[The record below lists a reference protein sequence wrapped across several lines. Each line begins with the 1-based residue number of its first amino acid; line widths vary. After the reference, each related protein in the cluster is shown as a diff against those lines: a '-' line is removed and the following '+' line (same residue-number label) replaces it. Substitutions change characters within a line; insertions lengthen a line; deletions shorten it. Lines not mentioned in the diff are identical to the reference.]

1 MSRGAELFVV
11 CPNPECR
18 AEVSPYVTECPYCG
32 TRVRKR
38 APKLDRRAS
47 PGRGRRRR
55 LPAPGL
61 SRLRPDEIPGIRAES
76 RPYVTGALI
85 VISCVIWIIEKGSVF
100 SLDSLP
106 VAGPVG
112 HEWWRVITT
121 QFFYISGLYMFG
133 ALMAIGVFGWLLERR
148 HGPVV
153 VLFLFA
159 LTGAA
164 GAALEIAMQSSPVAL
179 GANGAALGL
188 LCAWAVPDLLDRLR
202 GVDYDGD
209 LLAVAVAAAA
219 LALIPLART
228 EASPW
233 AGLGGALA
241 GLLAGL
247 VLARLSPRH

>member
-1 MSRGAELFVV
+1 
-11 CPNPECR
+11 
-18 AEVSPYVTECPYCG
+18 
-32 TRVRKR
+32 
-38 APKLDRRAS
+38 
-47 PGRGRRRR
+47 
-55 LPAPGL
+55 
-61 SRLRPDEIPGIRAES
+61 
-76 RPYVTGALI
+76 
-85 VISCVIWIIEKGSVF
+85 
-100 SLDSLP
+100 
-106 VAGPVG
+106 
-112 HEWWRVITT
+112 VITT